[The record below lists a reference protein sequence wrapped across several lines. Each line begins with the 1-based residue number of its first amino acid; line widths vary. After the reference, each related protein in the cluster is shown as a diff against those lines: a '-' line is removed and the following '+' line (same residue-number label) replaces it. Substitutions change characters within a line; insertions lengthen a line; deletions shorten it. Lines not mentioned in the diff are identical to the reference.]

1 MRAFEAVPNFSEGR
15 DRDLLAALAAGPA
28 VLDVHADPDHN
39 RAVITMAGTNLDR
52 LGDQV
57 FAAVAIA
64 VERIDMRRHTGL
76 HPRVGAADVVPLVP
90 LGDASIEEV
99 AGAARG
105 LGDRIWS
112 ELGVPV
118 WFYGH
123 GFPGRRLADIRAGR
137 ALPDLGRS
145 PHPTAGVTCVGARP
159 VLVAYN
165 VTFEG
170 LAVAR
175 AREIAVEMRRLP
187 GVQALAFELAGGQA
201 QVSMNLTRPAETTA
215 AMAYERA
222 CTLAGQAGRAELVGL
237 CPAAAAGPGCEGRI
251 LEVRLAALLCE
262 SGPHGRARGV
272 RGPGG

>member
-1 MRAFEAVPNFSEGR
+1 VRAYEAVPNFSEGR
-15 DRDLLAALAAGPA
+15 DHDLLAVLGAGPG
-28 VLDVHADPDHN
+28 VLDMHADSDHN
-39 RAVITMAGTNLDR
+39 RAVVTMAGTDLDR
-52 LGDQV
+52 LVDQV

-64 VERIDMRRHTGL
+64 VERIDMRRHAGL

-90 LGDASIEEV
+90 LGETSIEEV

-137 ALPDLGRS
+137 ALPDLGQG

-170 LAVAR
+170 LALAR
-175 AREIAVEMRRLP
+175 AREIAAEMRGLP
-187 GVQALAFELAGGQA
+187 GVQALAFELAGGLA
-201 QVSMNLTRPAETTA
+201 QVSMNLTRPAETSA
-215 AMAYERA
+215 AAAYERA
-222 CTLAGQAGRAELVGL
+222 CTLAGQTGVPELVGL

-251 LEVRLAALLCE
+251 LEARLAALLCE
-262 SGPHGRARGV
+262 SAPHGGARGV